1 MAKLAKLPVGIQ
13 TFSKVIEG
21 DYLYIDKTEL
31 VLKMVEEGSYYFLSR
46 PRRFGKSMLISTLQ
60 SLFEGRKELFDG
72 LYIYDKWDWDTKY
85 PVIKISFGGV
95 ARDLASMHMMVG
107 GIMNSNQKR
116 LQIECQ
122 HPEAG
127 GVCLKELIEKAYHK
141 YGQKVVILVDEYDK
155 LIVDNIDQVEV
166 AKQGR
171 EVLRDLY
178 TTIKD
183 SDEYVKFALLTGVSK
198 FSKVSVFSGLNNLND
213 ISLDERY
220 ATICGYTQHDLETTF
235 ADHLQGVN
243 MEKVRDWYN
252 GYNFLGEPVYNPF
265 DILLFIDKGKQFENY
280 WFATGTPTLLIK
292 LIQQNN
298 YYVPR
303 LDNLHVSKSII
314 DSYDIENIELEP
326 ILFQSGYL
334 SIKRVEDT
342 GLGAEYILGFPNREV
357 AMSFNDF
364 VAGSLTGIS
373 NTLPDKKL
381 LYASLQQGDME
392 RFNNALVNIF
402 ASISHTNYTNN
413 KISAYEGYY
422 ASVVYAF
429 LASLGLELIPEDTT
443 NKGRVDLTVK
453 MGNNIYIIEFKVDGP
468 GKALQQIKEM
478 NYAQKYQNSSKKI
491 YLIGIDFS
499 SKEKNISE
507 FEWELR

>member
-60 SLFEGRKELFDG
+60 SLFEGRKELFEG

-95 ARDLASMHMMVG
+95 ARDLASMQMMVG

-171 EVLRDLY
+171 EVLKDLY

-183 SDEYVKFALLTGVSK
+183 SDEYVRFALLTGVSK

-213 ISLDERY
+213 ITLDSRY
-220 ATICGYTQHDLETTF
+220 ATICGYTQHNLETTF
-235 ADHLQGVN
+235 AEHLQGVD
-243 MEKVRDWYN
+243 MDKVRQWYN

-265 DILLFIDKGKQFENY
+265 DVLLFIDKGKVFDNY
-280 WFATGTPTLLIK
+280 WFATGTPTFLIK
-292 LIQQNN
+292 LIYLNN
-298 YYVPR
+298 YFVPK
-303 LDNLHVSKSII
+303 LDNLRVSKNII
-314 DSYDIENIELEP
+314 DSFDVDNIKLEP

-334 SIKRVEDT
+334 SIKGVEDT
-342 GLGAEYILGFPNREV
+342 GLGLEYTLGFPNREV

-364 VAGSLTGIS
+364 VASSLSGIS
-373 NTLPDKKL
+373 NTLPDKKQ

-392 RFNNALVNIF
+392 QFNAALASVF
-402 ASISHTNYTNN
+402 AGIANNNYTNN

-422 ASVVYAF
+422 ASIVYAY
-429 LASLGLELIPEDTT
+429 LASLGLDLSAEDPT
-443 NKGRVDLTVK
+443 NLGHIDLTIKV
-453 MGNNIYIIEFKVDGP
+453 GNRIYIIEFKVDGE
-468 GKALQQIKEM
+468 GKALQQIKDM
-478 NYAQKYQNSSKKI
+478 NYAQKYQKDGKDI
-491 YLIGIDFS
+491 YLIGINFS
-499 SKEKNISE
+499 SAEKNISE
-507 FEWELR
+507 FEWEMG